1 MSLLLNNDLDKKI
14 VLNDLEQELYD
25 ALMDEYNDIFENIL
39 NISEKNLFDTIVNNV
54 RAILGEKKNEIFFK
68 NNDGQSLINIKNK

>member
-54 RAILGEKKNEIFFK
+54 RAILG
-68 NNDGQSLINIKNK
+68 

>member
-1 MSLLLNNDLDKKI
+1 MSLLLNNEIDEKI

-39 NISEKNLFDTIVNNV
+39 NISE
-54 RAILGEKKNEIFFK
+54 
-68 NNDGQSLINIKNK
+68 